1 MFKIIFTLFI
11 LNLQSQVEDVFDE
24 GNILYNKGKYIEA
37 IDKYN
42 SIIMAGKESSELYY
56 NLGNAYYKIN
66 NIANSIYY
74 FE

>member
-11 LNLQSQVEDVFDE
+11 LNFQSQVEDVFDE

-42 SIIMAGKESSELYY
+42 SIIMAGKES
-56 NLGNAYYKIN
+56 
-66 NIANSIYY
+66 
-74 FE
+74 